1 MLYRCSMIKP
11 PLILFVAILLSFGAG
26 YLLNEAIPTTSMAST
41 TQDFSPSQFHD
52 ILINPVESFPGLIE
66 PNDPDVVKLA
76 KQFSSYQEAYN
87 FVSNEIKFAPF
98 VPSGPVAGTL
108 KHRTG
113 SCIGKATLLASLYR
127 AMGMPAK
134 DVRLIMGIVVTAE
147 GMADHVWL
155 DLEVNG
161 QCLQQ
166 DPSGMIGNFAFAE
179 FPARRYSET
188 YAMKETFC
196 FNESSFAVVSQ
207 LNSMR
212 K

>member
-1 MLYRCSMIKP
+1 MKKP
-11 PLILFVAILLSFGAG
+11 SFILFFSIFLSLGAG
-26 YLLNEAIPTTSMAST
+26 YLLNEALPTLSVAST
-41 TQDFSPSQFHD
+41 RADIPALQFHD
-52 ILINPVESFPGLIE
+52 LRVNSVESFPALIE
-66 PNDPDVVKLA
+66 PDDPEVVKLA
-76 KQFSSYQEAYN
+76 KRFTSYEEAYN
-87 FVSNEIKFAPF
+87 FVSHEIKFAPF
-98 VPSGPVAGTL
+98 VPSGPVAATL
-108 KHRTG
+108 KHKTG

-134 DVRLIMGIVVTAE
+134 DVRIIMGIVVTAE

-166 DPSGMIGNFAFAE
+166 DPSGMIGSFAFAA

-196 FNESSFAVVSQ
+196 FNESDFAVVSQ

-212 K
+212 N